1 MSNTPPS
8 HPGSDPQ
15 PDPQQQPGYGQ
26 QQPGFGQQPDGQQP
40 GAQQPG
46 YGQQPDGQQPGTQQ
60 PGFGQQQPGQYPDQ
74 QPAYG
79 QQPGQQP
86 GYGQQPGQQ
95 PGYGQQ
101 PGQPPY
107 GPGAGAAPYAPPP
120 KQSRGKRVLI
130 SVLGVV
136 VFLAVG
142 FGVRQGLHAAFDD
155 STEETVSKAV
165 AQIREDTKLPQQ
177 VDSVTTWTGVEA
189 EGTAIHYDY
198 TVSSSVDPASLSE
211 SALRDSLG
219 DTVCT
224 NSDTKKLFAEDI
236 DVRFS
241 YSFEGSSKKLDVS
254 FTKSDCD

>member
-8 HPGSDPQ
+8 YPGSDPQ

-26 QQPGFGQQPDGQQP
+26 QPDG
-40 GAQQPG
+40 
-46 YGQQPDGQQPGTQQ
+46 QQ

-86 GYGQQPGQQ
+86 GYGQQPGQPPGYGQQPGQQ

-107 GPGAGAAPYAPPP
+107 GSGVGAAPYAPPP

-224 NSDTKKLFAEDI
+224 NSDTKKLFDEDI